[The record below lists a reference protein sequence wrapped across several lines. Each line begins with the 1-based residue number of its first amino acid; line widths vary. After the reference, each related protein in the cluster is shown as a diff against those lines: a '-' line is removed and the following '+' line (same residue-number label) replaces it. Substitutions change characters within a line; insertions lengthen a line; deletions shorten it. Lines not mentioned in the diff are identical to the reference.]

1 MQCSCSRLVVVY
13 EYEEQAADGHGM
25 ASMSLDRARPLVL
38 WTLIINVSM
47 HR

>member
-1 MQCSCSRLVVVY
+1 MIGAGVVVVAY
-13 EYEEQAADGHGM
+13 DYEEQAADGHCM
-25 ASMSLDRARPLVL
+25 ASMSLDRARQLIL